1 MSQGEDNF
9 WSSSSV
15 SSTIL
20 SRSSNNDNDD
30 YIYKTNEEK
39 TNEYEFK
46 KLVLPNLGYSNK
58 DKSFFFRFNT
68 NSPKEINGCIIP
80 KIVNINLRNIYNNI
94 NIDNMTFYATL
105 LKQENYG
112 GLIVNIKYLKSGI
125 ITDKIFSYFGKK
137 IELYLLELPI
147 DDCIYTKLGIE
158 NKTKKEDID
167 FCFQVRNNRNKKI
180 NNNISNHNNIN
191 NDINNDD
198 NHNINNHNDI
208 NNDDNH
214 NINNHNDINNDDNHN
229 INIHN
234 DIDN

>member
-1 MSQGEDNF
+1 MSEDEDNF

-15 SSTIL
+15 SSKIL
-20 SRSSNNDNDD
+20 SHSSNNDNDD
-30 YIYKTNEEK
+30 YIYKTQEQK
-39 TNEYEFK
+39 TYEYEFK
-46 KLVLPNLGYSNK
+46 KILLPNLGYSHK
-58 DKSFFFRFNT
+58 DKSFFFKFNT

-80 KIVNINLRNIYNNI
+80 KIVNINLRNTYNNI
-94 NIDNMTFYATL
+94 NIDNMTFYATP
-105 LKQENYG
+105 LKEENYG
-112 GLIVNIKYLKSGI
+112 GLIVDIKYLKSGI

-191 NDINNDD
+191 NHNDTNNDDINNNNTNNDD
-198 NHNINNHNDI
+198 INDI
-208 NNDDNH
+208 NND
-214 NINNHNDINNDDNHN
+214 INNDN
-229 INIHN
+229 
-234 DIDN
+234 